1 MKESPFVRNGKTL
14 LSGIDPARRAERTAD
29 AVSVRDRTLYFCPSP
44 LYGYGLK
51 RLVERL
57 TAQAPNSA
65 ILCVEADPELYE
77 LSIKSIDMS
86 FVTGNKLRITNISSI
101 ENLCA
106 LVRETWGMTTFRRV
120 ETVRFSGG
128 WQLFPQ
134 LYDSLCELLRREI
147 AVDWSNALT
156 LAKLGRL
163 YIRNALRN
171 ISLIPDFPS
180 ITDISFGSSP
190 ILVLGAGP
198 SLDETL
204 DALQGSFMENI
215 SPESRPFRIVC
226 VDTCLGALKDR
237 GIVPDLVV
245 ILESQYWNIRDFIG
259 CRGWEVPAAVDLSA
273 LPSSVRVLS
282 GGGCLFMTPW
292 TPLRIF
298 ERLKE
303 AALLPAVIPPLG
315 SVGNTAVELAR
326 RLSSGKIICAGLDF
340 SFSVDKFHARGTP
353 GHRGR
358 LNAQTRLR
366 SIISHN
372 YDSSSAVLS
381 KSGLSVRSSPSLQ
394 NYRNLFERELSFDPR
409 LFDITGSGLPLG
421 LKTLSMEDA
430 LGMISGGG
438 TGDDPSR
445 GHGGTEGRVLTT
457 EYTEFHG
464 GERRERESLK
474 EKVLIFF
481 DGEKRRLAELRGI
494 LTGENAGQGRL
505 NVLIDECDYLWA
517 HFPDYSGGRRPPL
530 AEIASGNDNALSFL
544 KRVRA
549 EIDPMLALLEREMGR
564 EE

>member
-1 MKESPFVRNGKTL
+1 
-14 LSGIDPARRAERTAD
+14 
-29 AVSVRDRTLYFCPSP
+29 
-44 LYGYGLK
+44 
-51 RLVERL
+51 VERL

-86 FVTGNKLRITNISSI
+86 FVTGNKLRITNISDI

-128 WQLFPQ
+128 WQVFPQ

-180 ITDISFGSSP
+180 IADISFGSSP

-204 DALQGSFMENI
+204 DALQGRFMESI

-326 RLSSGKIICAGLDF
+326 RLCSGKIICAGLDF
-340 SFSVDKFHARGTP
+340 SFSVDKFHARGTL

-381 KSGLSVRSSPSLQ
+381 KSGLSVRSSPPLQ
-394 NYRNLFERELSFDPR
+394 NYRNLFEREFSCDPR

-445 GHGGTEGRVLTT
+445 GHGDTGGRILT
-457 EYTEFHG
+457 TEFHG

-494 LTGENAGQGRL
+494 LTGETAGQERL

-530 AEIASGNDNALSFL
+530 GEIASGNDNALSFL

-564 EE
+564 EGV